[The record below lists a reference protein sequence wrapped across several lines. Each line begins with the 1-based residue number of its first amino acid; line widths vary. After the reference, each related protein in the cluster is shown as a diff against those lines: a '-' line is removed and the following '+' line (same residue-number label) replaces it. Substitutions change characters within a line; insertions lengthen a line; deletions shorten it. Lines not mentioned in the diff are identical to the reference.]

1 MTDINRINFNPEI
14 RGKKIEKNLQKEEEK
29 QVKDQTAAVPP
40 KTNFK
45 EADEILNFLNNTSFA
60 PDGVQK
66 KSKKTIQISKYVNPE
81 QAQRIASSVNNCI
94 KALLSFEEAAIKE
107 FGISQATA
115 QALAVQGFEEQYMP
129 S

>member
-29 QVKDQTAAVPP
+29 QAKEQGSVAP

-60 PDGVQK
+60 PDSVQK
-66 KSKKTIQISKYVNPE
+66 KSKKTIQISKHVNPE

-94 KALLSFEEAAIKE
+94 KALLAFEEAAIKE
-107 FGISQATA
+107 FGLSQATA